1 MSLVEQALKKLQAA
15 RAAGQNPSQPATEIP
30 KAPTIFGRVVETPPV
45 PGESDAL
52 PRVPRSNK
60 TLVIDKAALRAAG
73 LLAPESQERQIA
85 DEYRQIKRPLIARVF
100 GRGTERVEN
109 GHLIMMASAAP
120 GDGKTFTSI
129 NLALSMA
136 LEKDVSVLLVDA
148 DVAKPHISTI
158 FGVNKEPGLLDVLR
172 DESLDVESVI
182 LPTNIPRLSM
192 LPAGTP
198 SETATEMLASARM
211 RHTVARLAAYDPNR
225 IVLLDSPPLL
235 LTSES
240 RVLANIVGQIVM
252 VVCAGRTPQRAVF
265 DALDLLGEGRTIG
278 LVFNQSDERSS
289 SSYRYEYYGQG
300 LSGGSQE
307 SPATLARD

>member
-15 RAAGQNPSQPATEIP
+15 RANDAADTKSRPPVS
-30 KAPTIFGRVVETPPV
+30 GRVVESQPPSSRDT
-45 PGESDAL
+45 GGRTAI
-52 PRVPRSNK
+52 RSNK
-60 TLVIDKAALRAAG
+60 TLVIDKVALRAAG
-73 LLAPESQERQIA
+73 LLPPESQERQIA

-100 GRGTERVEN
+100 GRGTERVDN

-148 DVAKPHISTI
+148 DVAKPHISSI

-172 DESLDVESVI
+172 DESQDVESVI
-182 LPTNIPRLSM
+182 LPTNVPRLSL

-198 SETATEMLASARM
+198 SETATELLASARM
-211 RHTVARLAAYDPNR
+211 RDTVARLGAHDPNR

-252 VVCAGRTPQRAVF
+252 VICAGRTPQRAVF
-265 DALDLLGEGRTIG
+265 DALELLGDDRPIG
-278 LVFNQSDERSS
+278 LVLNQSDERSG

-300 LSGGSQE
+300 LSGGANQDTI
-307 SPATLARD
+307 PTG

>member
-15 RAAGQNPSQPATEIP
+15 RASAVADAAPRPAVI
-30 KAPTIFGRVVETPPV
+30 GRVVESAETPSREV
-45 PGESDAL
+45 GA
-52 PRVPRSNK
+52 RTTVRSNK
-60 TLVIDKAALRAAG
+60 TLVIDKVALRAAG
-73 LLAPESQERQIA
+73 LLPPESQERQIA
-85 DEYRQIKRPLIARVF
+85 DEYRQIKRPLIGRVF

-148 DVAKPHISTI
+148 DVAKPHISSI
-158 FGVNKEPGLLDVLR
+158 FGVNKELGLLDVLR
-172 DESLDVESVI
+172 DESQDVESVI
-182 LPTNIPRLSM
+182 LPTNVPRLSV
-192 LPAGTP
+192 LPAGTQ
-198 SETATEMLASARM
+198 SETATELLASARM
-211 RHTVARLAAYDPNR
+211 RDTVTRLGAHDPNR

-252 VVCAGRTPQRAVF
+252 VICAGRTPQRAVF
-265 DALDLLGEGRTIG
+265 DALDLLGDDRPIG
-278 LVFNQSDERSS
+278 LVLNQSDERSG

-300 LSGGSQE
+300 MSGSANQDTIPTG
-307 SPATLARD
+307 

>member
-1 MSLVEQALKKLQAA
+1 MSLVEQAIKKLQASRSA
-15 RAAGQNPSQPATEIP
+15 TGQNVAVMPPVTTPI
-30 KAPTIFGRVVETPPV
+30 GRVVETSPDSV
-45 PGESDAL
+45 AASGSSRA
-52 PRVPRSNK
+52 PRNNK

-73 LLAPESQERQIA
+73 LLPPETQERQIG
-85 DEYRQIKRPLIARVF
+85 DEYRQIKRPLIARAF

-109 GHLIMMASAAP
+109 GHIIMMASAAP

-129 NLALSMA
+129 NLAQSLA
-136 LEKDVSVLLVDA
+136 LEKDLSVLLVDA

-182 LPTNIPRLSM
+182 LPTNVPRLSV
-192 LPAGTP
+192 LPAGTL
-198 SETATEMLASARM
+198 SETATELLASDRMHRVIARFGSF
-211 RHTVARLAAYDPNR
+211 ASNR

-240 RVLANIVGQIVM
+240 RVLANLVGQIVM

-265 DALDLLGEGRTIG
+265 DALELLGDDRPVG
-278 LVFNQSDERSS
+278 LVLNQSDERSG
-289 SSYRYEYYGQG
+289 SSYRYEYYGKGAAEAGTTQPLG
-300 LSGGSQE
+300 
-307 SPATLARD
+307 DK